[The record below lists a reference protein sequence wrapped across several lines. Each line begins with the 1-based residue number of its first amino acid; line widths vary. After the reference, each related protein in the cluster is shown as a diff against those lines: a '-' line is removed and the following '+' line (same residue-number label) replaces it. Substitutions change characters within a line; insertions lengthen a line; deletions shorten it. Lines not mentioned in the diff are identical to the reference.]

1 MPIKM
6 ELSVYVDPD
15 RNGFID
21 CMSLIKGE
29 MMMVVNDD
37 DSNDDGVNDD
47 DDGEEEDDDSHD
59 GGYDDI

>member
-1 MPIKM
+1 MSIKM
-6 ELSVYVDPD
+6 ELCVYIDPD

-37 DSNDDGVNDD
+37 NSGDDDDDDDDDDCGNDDDGNDDGVN
-47 DDGEEEDDDSHD
+47 E
-59 GGYDDI
+59 